1 MITEWDRLS
10 QITRGSFWVVER
22 VLVIDPGESATLI
35 MVAERI
41 MGEIQIR
48 HRVSIPGTLG
58 PMDQLVPE
66 TLSQLRDEYAPL
78 RVILIVPQSET
89 VSQRISLKDES
100 IESFVSKESTQF
112 AEVEGNLPVVDHQ
125 ALPGTSPQAY
135 WLTYCQPH
143 VIDDALSRL
152 GLLLEDIDDV
162 TSAVQGFLG
171 FFEPARTLTDVAFVI
186 DVGRQHSSLMRIEK
200 GMPVYATSFSS
211 ALNWAQNQ
219 PSQSSLDQWFRRL
232 VSAPKTLHDIA
243 PQSNDFPQQS
253 TLILAGDATLL
264 APIESQFESQLG
276 ICPHFASPPGSAS
289 QTPREFSLA
298 QGVAQA
304 ALGNHPI
311 KISLLPSPHRT
322 RREQRLVWNRLRGWT
337 TALPLACALI
347 LIVGSWQKLLL
358 FRFKNRLIEDAQAAI
373 HRMEQTERTLMGFAD
388 QYEQVRPILRFQQET
403 QELIET
409 LRALQ
414 KPDEISDYWLVLLAD
429 TDSYVHKEIPLSET
443 NSVLESPPDVV
454 RNPLRDHE
462 GFVAELSFASD
473 GEVMRDQL
481 VSLVNR
487 LKTSQLYA
495 NVDTL
500 PEDLRRP
507 LALTNVVLPGQH
519 VALSLQSHRNYF
531 ARRLS
536 LNPMEPLKGN
546 AVAPGE
552 DDPSSFRSRSQR
564 IDEEDPPSN

>member
-1 MITEWDRLS
+1 MITEWARLS

-22 VLVIDPGESATLI
+22 LLVIDPGESATLMI
-35 MVAERI
+35 VAERI

-89 VSQRISLKDES
+89 VSQRVLLKDES

-112 AEVEGNLPVVDHQ
+112 AEVEGNLPVFDHQ
-125 ALPGTSPQAY
+125 ALPGTNPQAY

-143 VIDDALSRL
+143 VIDHTLSRL

-171 FFEPARTLTDVAFVI
+171 FFEPARTVPDVAFVI
-186 DVGRQHSSLMRIEK
+186 DVGRQHSSLMRIEQ

-211 ALNWAQNQ
+211 DLNRAQNQ

-243 PQSNDFPQQS
+243 PQSNDFPQRS
-253 TLILAGDATLL
+253 TLILAGDEILL

-276 ICPHFASPPGSAS
+276 ISPRFVRPTASDS

-298 QGVAQA
+298 QGVAQG
-304 ALGNHPI
+304 ALRNQPI

-322 RREQRLVWNRLRGWT
+322 RRDQRIVWSRLRGWS
-337 TALPLACALI
+337 TALTLACALI

-358 FRFKNRLIEDAQAAI
+358 FRFKNNLIDDAQAAI
-373 HRMEQTERTLMGFAD
+373 HRMERTERTLMGFAD

-414 KPDEISDYWLVLLAD
+414 KPDEKSDYWLVLLAD
-429 TDSYVHKEIPLSET
+429 TDTYVHKEISLSET
-443 NSVLESPPDVV
+443 NNLLESPPDIV
-454 RNPLRDHE
+454 RSPLRDRQ

-481 VSLVNR
+481 VSLVDR

-531 ARRLS
+531 AHRLT
-536 LNPMEPLKGN
+536 LNPMEPRKEN
-546 AVAPGE
+546 AEASAE
-552 DDPSSFRSRSQR
+552 EDPSNFRSRSQR